1 VFMRISVIVLV
12 VIFAV
17 SPLPLQA
24 APVDVDGD
32 GKVGPQE
39 VFDLLL
45 GWKAAAIPPTWQ
57 VNGTRIFYN
66 AGSVGIGT
74 ATPDTKFQVNDGR
87 IRIRES
93 ATLERWDFFYH
104 TPTQKFFF
112 QENAAYNHLVFTRGP
127 DNRIGIGT
135 ETPASKVDVRSS
147 GDVPA
152 ISGQTP
158 GSGAA
163 LAGRAMGGGNALIA
177 LSQSGTCI
185 YARSGSGPGID
196 VDSQSNLAIR
206 ANSQAATC
214 VDANSNTG
222 IGVYGRSQGNY
233 GVAGTSGSGIGV
245 YASSI
250 QTTGLYSVGKIG
262 VHGIAR
268 DMVGAQGIRGDDA
281 TSNGSSPYTYAGYF
295 QGRVEVNGALTK
307 SSGSFKIDH
316 PLDPANKYLSHSFVE
331 SPDMMN
337 IYNGNATTDATGLAV
352 ITLPD
357 WFEALNRDFRY
368 QLTVLDE
375 SDSIEPVWA
384 KVVKKVQG
392 NQFMIRSSHPHLEV
406 SWQVTGIRQDAW
418 ANAHRILVEED
429 KPETEK
435 GKYLAPGL
443 FGQPP
448 EKVVQ

>member
-1 VFMRISVIVLV
+1 MSIRIKMIIAGVVF
-12 VIFAV
+12 V
-17 SPLPLQA
+17 SLHHLTQA

-32 GKVGPQE
+32 GRIGPQE

-45 GWKAAAIPPTWQ
+45 GWKGPAVPPTWQ
-57 VNGTRIFYN
+57 LNGTNVYYN
-66 AGSVGIGT
+66 GGSVGIGT

-127 DNRIGIGT
+127 DARIGIGT
-135 ETPASKVDVRSS
+135 ESPASRVDVITT

-163 LAGRAMGGGNALIA
+163 LAGRALGGGNALIA

-185 YARSGSGPGID
+185 YARSGSGPGLD
-196 VDSQSNLAIR
+196 VDSLSNSAIR
-206 ANSQAATC
+206 AHSQAATC
-214 VDANSNTG
+214 VNAAANGG
-222 IGVYGRSQGNY
+222 IGVYGESQSNY
-233 GVAGTSGSGIGV
+233 GVAGTSVSGVGI

-268 DMVGAQGIRGDDA
+268 DMVGAQGIRGDDG
-281 TSNGSSPYTYAGYF
+281 TSNGTSPYTYAGYF
-295 QGRVEVNGALTK
+295 QGRVGINGSLSK

-337 IYNGNATTDATGLAV
+337 IYNGNVVTDDKGYAEV
-352 ITLPD
+352 VLPD
-357 WFEALNRDFRY
+357 WFEALNKDFRY
-368 QLTVLDE
+368 QLTVLDD
-375 SDSIEPVWA
+375 SDSDEIVWA
-384 KVVKKVQG
+384 KVVKKMQG
-392 NQFMIRSSHPHLEV
+392 NQFMIRSSRPHLEV

-418 ANAHRILVEED
+418 ANAHRIVVEEE
-429 KPETEK
+429 KPVAEK

-448 EKVVQ
+448 EKGVY